1 MTENRKRVSVTVT
14 GQQRAVSIR
23 APAQG
28 AAREV
33 AVEALPVR
41 AVQLPA
47 YPGPYIVMPGPEAQV
62 LQTSGLRMT
71 GDVTVAPVPN
81 NYGLIEWNG
90 SRLRIS

>member
-1 MTENRKRVSVTVT
+1 MTENRKRVAVQIA
-14 GQQRAVSIR
+14 GQQRTVSIR

-41 AVQLPA
+41 AVNLPA

-62 LQTSGLRMT
+62 LHTDGLRMT

-81 NYGLIEWNG
+81 NYGLIEWDG
-90 SRLRIS
+90 SKLRVS